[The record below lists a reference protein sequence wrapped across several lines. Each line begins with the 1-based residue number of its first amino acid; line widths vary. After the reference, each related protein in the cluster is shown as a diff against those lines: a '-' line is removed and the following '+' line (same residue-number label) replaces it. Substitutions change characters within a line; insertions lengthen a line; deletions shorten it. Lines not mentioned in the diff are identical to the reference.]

1 MRLVDIIFNAR
12 DADEN
17 AVFLKA
23 FIGELYIPAELDAPA
38 DVLPI
43 FLCPNAVKVSRERE
57 LCLLVVKDFSRLD
70 GTCPMK
76 PLTLWRCR
84 RYKRQATYT

>member
-12 DADEN
+12 DTDEN

-38 DVLPI
+38 YVQPI
-43 FLCPNAVKVSRERE
+43 FLCPNAVKVARERE
-57 LCLLVVKDFSRLD
+57 LCLLVVKETFH
-70 GTCPMK
+70 G
-76 PLTLWRCR
+76 LTEHVP
-84 RYKRQATYT
+84 

>member
-23 FIGELYIPAELDAPA
+23 FIGELYIPTELDTPA
-38 DVLPI
+38 YVKPI
-43 FLCPNAVKVSRERE
+43 FLCPNTVKVSRERE
-57 LCLLVVKDFSRLD
+57 LSLLVVKETFH
-70 GTCPMK
+70 G
-76 PLTLWRCR
+76 LTEHVP
-84 RYKRQATYT
+84 